1 MVLSQEL
8 GFIAKSTN
16 TDKVKMLPHPGRQ
29 RRESNPPDFQEIRSL
44 LLSTIAAK
52 VFFLIILCHMLEL
65 PANFCRVFG

>member
-29 RRESNPPDFQEIRSL
+29 RRESNPPAFQETRSL

-52 VFFLIILCHMLEL
+52 VFS
-65 PANFCRVFG
+65 